1 MDKLPFAFPNRSVI
15 RVNHVLCAALWLALL
30 PALPG
35 SGQNSP
41 QQPPLPNAGQP
52 SQHSN
57 RMVLPDLDQTM
68 PSGAFAD
75 ERRVRL
81 FYAALHKSMVADADK
96 LLKLASELNA
106 ETSRPDFG
114 SLTPA
119 QLRKVAEIEKLAHS
133 VKEKMRNTT
142 LAIPL
147 YPDTLPPGAR
157 Y

>member
-1 MDKLPFAFPNRSVI
+1 
-15 RVNHVLCAALWLALL
+15 
-30 PALPG
+30 LPG

-41 QQPPLPNAGQP
+41 QQALLQNGGQA
-52 SQHSN
+52 SEHSN
-57 RMVLPDLDQTM
+57 RMAFPDLDQRIP
-68 PSGAFAD
+68 PSSFAD
-75 ERRVRL
+75 ERRIRL

-133 VKEKMRNTT
+133 VKEKMGNTT

-147 YPDTLPPGAR
+147 YPDASPSGTR